1 MATVIISNETIT
13 NIMQILNYLQDAG
26 LLTTGFSLII
36 KNEAKEQK
44 DEFQVSYQVQQIL
57 VYQKF

>member
-44 DEFQVSYQVQQIL
+44 DEF
-57 VYQKF
+57 

>member
-13 NIMQILNYLQDAG
+13 NIMQIFNYLQDAG
-26 LLTTGFSLII
+26 LLTTSFSLII

-44 DEFQVSYQVQQIL
+44 DEF
-57 VYQKF
+57 